1 MSIFEIIMLICF
13 GAAWPFSIYRSAK
26 ARSTKGKSLLFM
38 LVVATGYVA
47 GIANKLVY
55 NFDGVVYLYVLDL
68 VLVSTDIALF
78 ARNRRLERR
87 GEGAAAR
94 PGSRA
99 SGARMAPTPAG
110 ARTLPRGDGRPH
122 ADSRRLGRPR
132 AGIAAPD
139 PRFCIVTFPPASA
152 DLPGPPGAAI
162 AAPDAAPLSLL
173 VQAAGPIR
181 GLCYDGRTV
190 SGKDALCSSQST
202 SHVPRCPKRSTSRVA
217 TRSWRSSWCCSR
229 KR

>member
-55 NFDGVVYLYVLDL
+55 NFDGVVYLYVFDL

-78 ARNRRLERR
+78 
-87 GEGAAAR
+87 
-94 PGSRA
+94 
-99 SGARMAPTPAG
+99 
-110 ARTLPRGDGRPH
+110 
-122 ADSRRLGRPR
+122 
-132 AGIAAPD
+132 
-139 PRFCIVTFPPASA
+139 
-152 DLPGPPGAAI
+152 GP
-162 AAPDAAPLSLL
+162 
-173 VQAAGPIR
+173 VR

-202 SHVPRCPKRSTSRVA
+202 SHVPRCPKKSTSRAA

-229 KR
+229 RR

>member
-55 NFDGVVYLYVLDL
+55 NFDGVVYLYVFDL
-68 VLVSTDIALF
+68 VPVSTDIALF

-94 PGSRA
+94 VVE
-99 SGARMAPTPAG
+99 
-110 ARTLPRGDGRPH
+110 
-122 ADSRRLGRPR
+122 
-132 AGIAAPD
+132 AA
-139 PRFCIVTFPPASA
+139 
-152 DLPGPPGAAI
+152 
-162 AAPDAAPLSLL
+162 
-173 VQAAGPIR
+173 
-181 GLCYDGRTV
+181 
-190 SGKDALCSSQST
+190 
-202 SHVPRCPKRSTSRVA
+202 
-217 TRSWRSSWCCSR
+217 
-229 KR
+229 

>member
-87 GEGAAAR
+87 GEGARRGRLTDRSRRSTIRAQARAPRAPAWRPRRQAPARCLAATVAR
-94 PGSRA
+94 MRIRGA
-99 SGARMAPTPAG
+99 SGVHAPA
-110 ARTLPRGDGRPH
+110 
-122 ADSRRLGRPR
+122 SRRP
-132 AGIAAPD
+132 
-139 PRFCIVTFPPASA
+139 THASA
-152 DLPGPPGAAI
+152 
-162 AAPDAAPLSLL
+162 S
-173 VQAAGPIR
+173 
-181 GLCYDGRTV
+181 
-190 SGKDALCSSQST
+190 
-202 SHVPRCPKRSTSRVA
+202 
-217 TRSWRSSWCCSR
+217 
-229 KR
+229 

>member
-47 GIANKLVY
+47 GIVNKLVY

-87 GEGAAAR
+87 GEDAAAR
-94 PGSRA
+94 VA
-99 SGARMAPTPAG
+99 E
-110 ARTLPRGDGRPH
+110 
-122 ADSRRLGRPR
+122 
-132 AGIAAPD
+132 AA
-139 PRFCIVTFPPASA
+139 
-152 DLPGPPGAAI
+152 
-162 AAPDAAPLSLL
+162 
-173 VQAAGPIR
+173 
-181 GLCYDGRTV
+181 
-190 SGKDALCSSQST
+190 
-202 SHVPRCPKRSTSRVA
+202 
-217 TRSWRSSWCCSR
+217 
-229 KR
+229 